1 MEFTQSLQHLPEINL
16 GDVHRLADKFSL
28 TTRSKLDKGYK
39 FFIEQYL
46 FAYEEVPVVVKC
58 MSCTCSAGKAL
69 CNHIVAL
76 LFQSAHY
83 CTMGFK
89 TVPLPLSCTSSLQT
103 WHWPRTHGIAPEATN
118 DMVVR
123 KPVPKTKDHA
133 RTGVKC
139 TLYRAYG
146 GPLPDPHIINSA
158 EKLQDKRPQ
167 PGICKLLHGLEALN
181 FVDSKFDPVPFGSLL
196 SYQCPPEISRDIIKH
211 PGAPGFPQL
220 PLEGYN
226 FKFNFQFEPNYKQQ
240 CHSESLKVS
249 REMSAAIEEETRLQ
263 SECQLWTQV
272 RKPRLTADLVKYAM
286 FVESLLQNSLAA
298 RILRGT
304 PQTATMKRGLDLEP
318 DILRQ
323 YSEFCD
329 VSVTQ
334 CGVIIHP
341 DAPHLA
347 ASPDAKVFNPRE
359 TPPFGLAEVKSC
371 DVEDVAQV
379 KHLITV
385 RGQACL
391 KKNHKYYYQVQG
403 QLALSGLQWCDFIT
417 DTHTDFT
424 VERVFRDEEIIN
436 SMRQKLD
443 YFYHNIYMDA
453 LLR

>member
-1 MEFTQSLQHLPEINL
+1 MEFTQSLQHLPEIHL
-16 GDVHRLADKFSL
+16 DDVHRLADKFSL

-46 FAYEEVPVVVKC
+46 FAYE
-58 MSCTCSAGKAL
+58 
-69 CNHIVAL
+69 
-76 LFQSAHY
+76 
-83 CTMGFK
+83 
-89 TVPLPLSCTSSLQT
+89 
-103 WHWPRTHGIAPEATN
+103 
-118 DMVVR
+118 
-123 KPVPKTKDHA
+123 
-133 RTGVKC
+133 
-139 TLYRAYG
+139 
-146 GPLPDPHIINSA
+146 GPLPDPHIIASA

-181 FVDSKFDPVPFGSLL
+181 FVDSKFGPVPFGSLL

-240 CHSESLKVS
+240 CHLESLKVS

-272 RKPRLTADLVKYAM
+272 RKPRLTASRFGEICHVRG
-286 FVESLLQNSLAA
+286 ESTAKSLAA

-304 PQTATMKRGLDLEP
+304 PQTAAMKRGLDLEP

-329 VSVTQ
+329 VSVMQ

-359 TPPFGLAEVKSC
+359 TPPFGLAEVQSC

-391 KKNHKYYYQVQG
+391 KKNHKYYHQVQG
-403 QLALSGLQWCDFIT
+403 QLALSGLHWCDFIT